1 MINNNKKE
9 NKMRNEIPYRGNM
22 TEEELMRISDRNLKE
37 REEEEMRELE
47 HSKNSSYRGW
57 FEIDRERI
65 EKNIVGRKLTDD
77 EWNDLCWEF
86 DEMSEGERENLIM
99 ENTIYGMDYI
109 QKNGHTWY

>member
-1 MINNNKKE
+1 MNNKNTEYGMTQEELDELSERNHIEWKKE
-9 NKMRNEIPYRGNM
+9 K
-22 TEEELMRISDRNLKE
+22 EEEKMV
-37 REEEEMRELE
+37 LE
-47 HSKNSSYRGW
+47 HSKITDTSYRGW

-77 EWNDLCWEF
+77 EWYDLCWEF

-99 ENTIYGMDYI
+99 KNTIYGMDYI